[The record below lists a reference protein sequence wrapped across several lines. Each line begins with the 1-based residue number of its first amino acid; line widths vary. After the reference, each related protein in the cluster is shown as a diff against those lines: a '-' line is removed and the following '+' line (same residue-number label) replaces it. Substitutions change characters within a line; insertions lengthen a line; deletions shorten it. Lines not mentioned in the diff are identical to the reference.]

1 MGIKSAVLISVLSG
15 LAEGMMFFNFLNELA
30 SHGFFVIANGTPK
43 GSGTQKQTT
52 YQEGLKGLDWATK
65 NPEILKKYGNVD
77 VTTVISA
84 GQSCGGLE
92 AVS

>member
-1 MGIKSAVLISVLSG
+1 VLTLVFSG
-15 LAEGMMFFNFLNELA
+15 LAEGMMFFNFLNEMA
-30 SHGFFVIANGTPK
+30 SHGFFVIANGSPK

-52 YQEGLKGLDWATK
+52 YRDGLKGLDWAT
-65 NPEILKKYGNVD
+65 NNLEILKKYGNVD
-77 VTTVISA
+77 LTRVISA